1 MAITRSSGSCRART
15 SARRRA
21 FTYDPSVLQLDNSVS
36 IRRISFRV
44 GDLNNRR
51 AGVIQPFEELHDLV
65 ALCRMEIAGR
75 FVGEDQLWIHDYG
88 AGYAHKL
95 LLAAGKLVR
104 KQIFLA
110 HNVETVERVTNQAH
124 ALLARH
130 VLVGKR
136 YLKVFEYRQIVDQVI
151 ALEDKTHVC
160 FVQFVALFYVQF
172 VDGLSVK
179 IKFAGPRAIQ
189 HADDAQQSGLSCPG
203 RPHRSEERRV
213 GKECRSRWSPYH

>member
-1 MAITRSSGSCRART
+1 
-15 SARRRA
+15 
-21 FTYDPSVLQLDNSVS
+21 
-36 IRRISFRV
+36 
-44 GDLNNRR
+44 
-51 AGVIQPFEELHDLV
+51 
-65 ALCRMEIAGR
+65 MEVAGR
-75 FVGEDQLWIHDYG
+75 FVGKDQLWIHDYR

-179 IKFAGPRAIQ
+179 IKFAGPRAVQ
-189 HADDAQQSGLSCPG
+189 HADNAQQSGLSCPG
-203 RPHRSEERRV
+203 RPHDGDKLRRLDV
-213 GKECRSRWSPYH
+213 QVNPAKQEKFVRARFNGFFQIPQLNQCFHAVSFCFLFSDRCQQPQHLDI